1 MKTTEQALKQ
11 QAADTERDRA
21 VALQTTTT
29 PAAINTGLEYLA
41 RDASSATVLRFSKDG
56 QFVCPTDGDRVLPEG
71 TELACHWDQAR
82 TGYQRFNGKGEPPD
96 VRMDLVFGGKLPE
109 REELGDVDASQWAV
123 SDMTGKP
130 EDPWRKVYLVPLES
144 IETGEIFVFQTMSK
158 TGRRSASN
166 LLRQAARMAA
176 KDPSNLPVIKLRMGG
191 YDDRR
196 FGWVKV
202 PAFEFVGRA
211 PKSNVAAAA
220 TSVSADL
227 DDELPPGM

>member
-1 MKTTEQALKQ
+1 MKTAEQALKQ
-11 QAADTERDRA
+11 QAADAERDRA

-29 PAAINTGLEYLA
+29 PAAINAGLNHLA
-41 RDASSATVLRFSKDG
+41 KHASSGTVLRFSKDG

-96 VRMDLVFGGKLPE
+96 VRIDLVFGGNPPE
-109 REELGDVDASQWAV
+109 RETLGDIDASQWAV

-130 EDPWRKVYLVPLES
+130 EDPWREVYLVPLES
-144 IETGEIFVFQTMSK
+144 VETGEIFVFQTMSK
-158 TGRRSASN
+158 TGLRAASN
-166 LLRQAARMAA
+166 LLRQATRMAA
-176 KDPSNLPVIKLRMGG
+176 KAPDQLPVIKLRAGG

-211 PKSNVAAAA
+211 PKSNIAAAA
-220 TSVSADL
+220 TSVAANL
-227 DDELPPGM
+227 DDEIPF